1 MNPLPEEAG
10 GITPWL
16 ERVAGLVPA
25 IQEARDTVETLGHLP
40 PDLVARLRDAEL
52 YRLWV
57 PRSLGGH
64 EVPPAVMLHVVEEIA
79 RHDGS
84 VAWSMMAGANSALL
98 AARLPEAGGRE
109 IFGDPL
115 TVVAGSLHTAGTAVR
130 VDGGYRLT
138 GRWRLASG
146 CAEASWLIC
155 SASVADEP
163 DSGGAHIFFVRAA
176 ESEVIHEWNAV
187 GLRGSGSNGFRVTDV
202 FVPEHRHIAPGA
214 ELVVDGPLYRSSMAH
229 FINPPLGALAL
240 GIAED
245 AIGCFHELAQKKT
258 ARGSDLTLSE
268 RGTVQ
273 EKVGTARSLV
283 RSARADRGDHAR
295 HGDRGQERG
304 GGRRHPLHRS
314 RIQLRGR
321 VQQARPLL
329 PRRQR
334 GQPPRR
340 GVAAG
345 VRAGRPLRVDGAV
358 AAVGGLRDPGTG
370 PSPRRP
376 PGTTPRTVP

>member
-155 SASVADEP
+155 SASVTDEP
-163 DSGGAHIFFVRAA
+163 DSSGAHIFFVRAA

-283 RSARADRGDHAR
+283 RSARAYLHAATADIWR
-295 HGDRGQERG
+295 
-304 GGRRHPLHRS
+304 
-314 RIQLRGR
+314 
-321 VQQARPLL
+321 
-329 PRRQR
+329 
-334 GQPPRR
+334 
-340 GVAAG
+340 VAATD
-345 VRAGRPLRVDGAV
+345 ADIPHELTAEIMLATATAAKNAV
-358 AAVGGLRDPGTG
+358 EAVGILYTAAGSSSVVESSRLARCFRDVNVVNHHDAASLQVFERVGRYALPG
-370 PSPRRP
+370 R
-376 PGTTPRTVP
+376 

>member
-1 MNPLPEEAG
+1 MNPLSEEAG
-10 GITPWL
+10 EVASWL
-16 ERVAGLVPA
+16 ARVAALVPA
-25 IQEARDTVETLGHLP
+25 IQEARDTVEATRHLP
-40 PDLVARLRDAEL
+40 PALVARLRDADL

-64 EVPPAVMLHVVEEIA
+64 EVPPRVMLRVVEEIA

-109 IFGDPL
+109 VFGDPL
-115 TVVAGSLHTAGTAVR
+115 TVVAGSLHNGGTAVR

-155 SASVADEP
+155 SASVTDEP
-163 DSGGAHIFFVRAA
+163 GTGSPHIFFVPAA
-176 ESEVIHEWNAV
+176 EAEIIHEWDAV
-187 GLRGSGSNGFRVTDV
+187 GLRGSGSNGFRVADV
-202 FVPEHRHIAPGA
+202 FVPERLHITPGA

-245 AIGCFHELAQKKT
+245 AIGCFHDLAQKKT
-258 ARGSDLTLSE
+258 SRGSDLTLSE
-268 RGTVQ
+268 RGAVQ

-283 RSARADRGDHAR
+283 SSARAYLHAATADLWSAAVAGTDIP
-295 HGDRGQERG
+295 HE
-304 GGRRHPLHRS
+304 LTAEIMLS
-314 RIQLRGR
+314 TATAAKNAVEAVRI
-321 VQQARPLL
+321 VYT
-329 PRRQR
+329 
-334 GQPPRR
+334 
-340 GVAAG
+340 AAG
-345 VRAGRPLRVDGAV
+345 SSSVVESSRLARCFRDVNVVNHHDAASLQVFERVGRYAL
-358 AAVGGLRDPGTG
+358 TG
-370 PSPRRP
+370 R
-376 PGTTPRTVP
+376 